1 MYPFLVCFQL
11 ILVIAAVVTLVE
23 IISSNPLLE
32 GKYLFIALCGAIV
45 HSTGY
50 LIEITSKDLSS
61 AMVSVKFQ
69 YLGLCF
75 GLFMLLM
82 YSFKACRTKLPEI
95 VKGIFLLVNTIT
107 CLLVFTTDV
116 IDHQLYYK
124 SFSFETEGLYPHL
137 VLVKGPYYY
146 IHTITALIM
155 IVVLV
160 IMGVLRFSA
169 AAKANIKDTKFVA
182 AIIGVGSLSVI
193 VVVLYNTGALQY
205 YDPSSLL
212 FVLMC
217 IFIRFNI
224 YDIGESA
231 MQIVT
236 ESINQ
241 SIIVV
246 DKNYMYIDCNP
257 EAKKVFP
264 ELEEGNFERKRI
276 GSYLTVLEDIFVTQ
290 SNHEFKIRDRFY
302 RADVFPVTSKN
313 SDKISG
319 YAACITD
326 CTQSHFHM
334 RDIIEMKNKA
344 DNANRAKSEFLANV
358 SHEIRTPMNSILGMA
373 ELALKEDMSD
383 SVREKVGDIKV
394 AGDTLLT
401 LINDIL
407 DFSKIEANK
416 VSIEN
421 VHYHIPSL
429 IMDVTNIIGVRLSE
443 KKISFEVDVEPSI
456 PNILSGDEKKI
467 KQILINL
474 LGNAVKYTKEGSVA
488 FILKWEQKG
497 NMAILKGEVRDTG
510 VGIRESEIG
519 NLFQSFQRIDSRK
532 NRSIE
537 GAGLGLTITKKYL
550 ELMSGTIEV
559 ESIYGKGSSFF
570 FTIPQLIIDNTP
582 CEFDLNK
589 RRNVQKTFVNSFFA
603 PDAKILVVDDN
614 QTNLKIASGFLKTYK
629 IEPDTAL
636 SGKEC
641 LEMVEKKEYDII
653 FLDYM
658 MPVLDGIDTLQLIR
672 AKSESEN
679 DYFANVPVVALTADS
694 VNGAEK
700 KFMSV
705 GFQGYISKPIDAEK
719 LEDTLAIFIPPE
731 LVVIN
736 DSMDEQPTEITNN
749 LCLSI
754 NGVDINEGIYNSGG
768 NPDDYVEILK
778 IFLEFGSD
786 KMSKIKKHY
795 DDKNIFDYT
804 TEVHSLKSSSANIGA
819 AEISALAKELEF
831 AGKDKNIELIEE
843 KTDKLLS
850 MYSELL
856 ENIAVAIKEYDN
868 R

>member
-1 MYPFLVCFQL
+1 MYIFLVILQL
-11 ILVIAAVVTLVE
+11 VCVISTVFILIEIA
-23 IISSNPLLE
+23 SSNPLLE
-32 GKYLFIALCGAIV
+32 GKYLFVAFCGAIV
-45 HSTGY
+45 HSLGY
-50 LIEITSKDLSS
+50 LMEITSRDLSS
-61 AMVSVKFQ
+61 AMMSIKFQ

-75 GLFMLLM
+75 GLFMLVM
-82 YSFKACRTKLPEI
+82 YSFKACRSKLPDFMRN
-95 VKGIFLLVNTIT
+95 IFLFENFLI
-107 CLLVFTTDV
+107 CILVFTTDLFE
-116 IDHQLYYK
+116 HGLFYK
-124 SFSFETEGLYPHL
+124 SRSFSNEGLYPH
-137 VLVKGPYYY
+137 VVMEKGPFYY
-146 IHTITALIM
+146 IHILTMVIMIITLILMAVKKYSTSAKTNVKDSKFLGVVIGVGTVTI
-155 IVVLV
+155 IVVL
-160 IMGVLRFSA
+160 
-169 AAKANIKDTKFVA
+169 
-182 AIIGVGSLSVI
+182 
-193 VVVLYNTGALQY
+193 LYNTSILQY

-212 FVLMC
+212 LVTMC

-246 DKNYMYIDCNP
+246 DNDYMYIDCNA

-290 SNHEFKIRDRFY
+290 SNQEFKIRDRFY
-302 RADVFPVTSKN
+302 RADVFPVKSKN
-313 SDKISG
+313 TDRITG

-326 CTQSHFHM
+326 CTQSHFNM

-383 SVREKVGDIKV
+383 SVREKIGDIRS
-394 AGDTLLT
+394 AGGTLLT

-443 KKISFEVDVEPSI
+443 KKIAFEVDIEPSI

-510 VGIRESEIG
+510 VGIKESEMG

-589 RRNVQKTFVNSFFA
+589 RKNVQKAFVNSFFA
-603 PDAKILVVDDN
+603 PEAKVLVVDDN

-629 IEPDTAL
+629 ITPDTAL

-641 LEMVEKKEYDII
+641 LEMVEKKKYDII

-672 AKSESEN
+672 AMSEN
-679 DYFANVPVVALTADS
+679 EDDYFANVPVVALTADS

-719 LEDTLAIFIPPE
+719 LEDTLAIFLPPE
-731 LVVIN
+731 LVIIN
-736 DSMDEQPTEITNN
+736 NSMGEQPTEISNN
-749 LCLSI
+749 LGLSI
-754 NGVDINEGIYNSGG
+754 KNVDIDEGIYNSGG

-778 IFLEFGSD
+778 IFLEFGND

-804 TEVHSLKSSSANIGA
+804 TEVHSLKSSAANIGA

-831 AGKDKNIELIEE
+831 AGKDKNIDLIEE
-843 KTDKLLS
+843 KTGLLLS

>member
-1 MYPFLVCFQL
+1 MYIFLIVLQL
-11 ILVIAAVVTLVE
+11 LCVISTVFILVEL
-23 IISSNPLLE
+23 ISSNPLLE
-32 GKYLFIALCGAIV
+32 GKYLFIALCGATV

-50 LIEITSKDLSS
+50 LMEILSKDLSS
-61 AMVSVKFQ
+61 AMMSVKFQ

-75 GLFMLLM
+75 GIFMLLM
-82 YSFKACRTKLPEI
+82 YSFKACRTKLPWI
-95 VKGIFLLVNTIT
+95 VKLLFLLVNITT
-107 CLLVFTTDV
+107 CLLVFTTD
-116 IDHQLYYK
+116 IFNHKFYYK
-124 SFSFETEGLYPHL
+124 SVTFENEGIFPHL
-137 VLVKGPYYY
+137 VLVKGPFYYV
-146 IHTITALIM
+146 HTSTMLTI
-155 IVVLV
+155 IVILV
-160 IMGVLRFSA
+160 IVGIVRFSM
-169 AAKANIKDTKFVA
+169 AAKTNIKDSKYIT
-182 AIIGVGSLSVI
+182 AIIGVGILSV
-193 VVVLYNTGALQY
+193 VTVTLYNTGALQY

-212 FVLMC
+212 FVIMC

-246 DKNYMYIDCNP
+246 DKNYIYIDCNA

-290 SNHEFKIRDRFY
+290 SNHEFKIKDRFY

-319 YAACITD
+319 YAACISD
-326 CTQSHFHM
+326 CTQSHFNM

-373 ELALKEDMSD
+373 ELALKEDMND
-383 SVREKVGDIKV
+383 SVREKIGDIKL

-559 ESIYGKGSSFF
+559 ESVYGKGSSFF

-582 CEFDLNK
+582 CEFDINK
-589 RRNVQKTFVNSFFA
+589 RRNVQKAFVNSFFA
-603 PDAKILVVDDN
+603 PEAKILVVDDN

-629 IEPDTAL
+629 ITPDTAL

-641 LEMVEKKEYDII
+641 LSMVEKKKYDII

-672 AKSESEN
+672 AKAEEDEYFSE
-679 DYFANVPVVALTADS
+679 VPVVALTADS

-719 LEDTLAIFIPPE
+719 LEDTLAIFLPPE

-736 DSMDEQPTEITNN
+736 DSMDEQPTEISNN
-749 LCLSI
+749 LGFSI
-754 NGVDINEGIYNSGG
+754 KDVDIDEGIYNSGG

-778 IFLEFGSD
+778 IFLEFGKN
-786 KMSKIKKHY
+786 KMSKIKKHF

-804 TEVHSLKSSSANIGA
+804 TEVHSLKSSAANIGA

-831 AGKDKNIELIEE
+831 AGKDKNIDLIEE
-843 KTDKLLS
+843 KTATLLS